1 MTKLAAENFLKVV
14 NFCARNDEF
23 AKDTGFVTVKAISDV
38 IKNQFGYTNPDFV
51 EVQIL
56 ELENADILK
65 VRREFGL
72 ILGVEI

>member
-1 MTKLAAENFLKVV
+1 MVKLAAEEFLNVV
-14 NFCARNDEF
+14 QSVAKNDEF
-23 AKDTGFVTVKAISDV
+23 AKDSGFVMIKTISDA

-56 ELENADILK
+56 ELEKAGRLK
-65 VRREFGL
+65 VRREFNL